1 MIIADSVV
9 TYFSMPES
17 KELIQQLKQVGV
29 NMDYLGVS
37 DEQLVQSGSFFTGKK
52 FVLTGKLQEITR
64 PDATQWLEDHGA
76 TVSGSVSKKTDI
88 VVVGEDPGSKYDKA
102 KNLGI
107 ETWDEAYFREAMAN
121 EK

>member
-37 DEQLVQSGSFFTGKK
+37 DEQLAESGSFFTGKK

-107 ETWDEAYFREAMAN
+107 ETWDEAHFREAMAN